1 MVPLLGAEKAKFSRV
16 PPAPVRSIA
25 PPPPTLTPVTE
36 LPNPTRLTVPINPPA
51 MVVTAVGKPEA

>member
-25 PPPPTLTPVTE
+25 PPSDIDARYRIAEPDKAH
-36 LPNPTRLTVPINPPA
+36 RSD
-51 MVVTAVGKPEA
+51 